1 MMPGYTSPD
10 CLPYFLCT
18 DSPCLNTGTEC
29 EPSTVFCDLI
39 ALVDTKLTEVDDI
52 IGRTTTAVPF
62 AKVARNAT
70 FTSNNGIAGYD
81 SRIVWD
87 TVVED
92 NFNMVDLD
100 ANSKAI
106 LVRTPGLYV
115 TSVYVVGTPPPT
127 VSNILNVYVG
137 TQVGTFDAQCD
148 SLWRSGTTYNNL
160 VLQRQIT
167 DFDINVAHQGAF
179 PVSTIVDFQGTIGTG
194 IVTVTYAEMTV
205 YWFGDV
211 P

>member
-29 EPSTVFCDLI
+29 EPSTVFCDLV
-39 ALVDTKLTEVDDI
+39 ALLDTKLTTVDDI

-106 LVRTPGLYV
+106 VVRTPGLYMA
-115 TSVYVVGTPPPT
+115 TSYVVGSPPAT
-127 VSNILNVYVG
+127 VSNLFNVYIG
-137 TQVGTFDAQCD
+137 TAVGTFDTETD
-148 SLWRSGTTYNNL
+148 SLWRSGTTYNNVAL
-160 VLQRQIT
+160 HRQVTAANIAS
-167 DFDINVAHQGAF
+167 FSGAF
-179 PVSTIVDFQGTIGTG
+179 PFSTLVDFQGTIGTG